1 MIKAV
6 TQAPPASSG
15 KEAKRCMN
23 ILLADSNRDLLQCY
37 EKLLT
42 MDGHTVTTAFD
53 GTQVAALLAP
63 EKYDIAILEQRLPR
77 MALDRLLQDLDRD
90 HIPVI
95 VLTEGP
101 VTVKTLL
108 GNTLPNA
115 YLIFPFLPEDL
126 KRMIREV
133 TEKARSTET
142 LRRGGVAVDV
152 GGFRIDGT
160 AVRLTNGEIN
170 LLRELSAPRR
180 TAGKRTRVMIQ
191 ALNEKLKSAGKNGEK
206 TARIIYEME
215 KGYRLVNGN
224 D

>member
-1 MIKAV
+1 
-6 TQAPPASSG
+6 
-15 KEAKRCMN
+15 MN

-37 EKLLT
+37 QKLLA

-53 GTQVAALLAP
+53 GAQVTALLEP
-63 EKYDIAILEQRLPR
+63 EKYDVAILEQRLPR
-77 MALDRLLQDLDRD
+77 MALDRLLRDLERNR
-90 HIPVI
+90 IPVI

-108 GNTLPNA
+108 GTPLPNA

-133 TEKARSTET
+133 TEKARSAEI

-152 GGFRIDGT
+152 GAFRIDGT

-170 LLRELSAPRR
+170 LLRELSVPRR
-180 TAGKRTRVMIQ
+180 TAGKRTRVMIR
-191 ALNEKLKSAGKNGEK
+191 ALNEKLKSAGKNAGK
-206 TARIIYEME
+206 TARIVYEME
-215 KGYRLVNGN
+215 KGYRLVNEN
-224 D
+224 E

>member
-1 MIKAV
+1 
-6 TQAPPASSG
+6 
-15 KEAKRCMN
+15 MN

-37 EKLLT
+37 QKLLA

-53 GTQVAALLAP
+53 GAQVTALLEP
-63 EKYDIAILEQRLPR
+63 EKYDVAILEQRLPR
-77 MALDRLLQDLDRD
+77 MALDRLLQDLERDR
-90 HIPVI
+90 IPVI

-108 GNTLPNA
+108 ENPLPNA

-133 TEKARSTET
+133 TEKARSAEI

-170 LLRELSAPRR
+170 LLRELSVPRR
-180 TAGKRTRVMIQ
+180 TAGKRTRVMIR
-191 ALNEKLKSAGKNGEK
+191 ALNEKLKSTGKNTEKNAEK
-206 TARIIYEME
+206 TAQIIYEME
-215 KGYRLVNGN
+215 KGYRLVNEN
-224 D
+224 E